1 MHVQKSKEIVAEGYQ
16 ALAGMLTSTWRPKCI
31 YNSNGYYSSDF
42 MITELTKISP
52 NAQGVEALGY
62 MATLRRVCNANLAIK
77 INTCPSEPQGDEMK
91 CVDYIPPPKLLRC
104 HAKPQSFDSKI

>member
-1 MHVQKSKEIVAEGYQ
+1 MEAKMY
-16 ALAGMLTSTWRPKCI
+16 I

-42 MITELTKISP
+42 MITEVTKISP

-77 INTCPSEPQGDEMK
+77 ITTCPSEPQGDEMK

-104 HAKPQSFDSKI
+104 HAKPQSFDSKIWITAQNVQHLVALHVKHVW